1 MGRPRRAAAQKP
13 AGHYALT
20 SATRVQKASATP
32 ARKPRK
38 KKDQSEE
45 DAMSLDTAAT
55 GPSRKSR
62 KGKGRSEGDTMGTDM
77 PPPPKKIAKGRVAAL
92 ALDLKNSYE
101 GKLPPPAP
109 RPERQTRWR
118 QPATNPIERF
128 EDTPKGWNHDEP
140 DLDPDDLES
149 QIERCHER
157 ISDNIMVHQFQFKLQ
172 ELLRKQTYR
181 NEMMSSEAPGLSWP
195 VVQRLKSLRE
205 MLEWLSS
212 KGDEYE
218 SAANVAGLIEA
229 YESGK
234 LKYNRGLVTYWSHGV
249 QLCEPRPFRWDEC
262 DLISAE
268 HDGQKG
274 FWVEGVKYGPMAQ
287 ILAVTSAPTPRSPP
301 LLLTPQVTMVYA
313 FILPTTSP
321 LSFQSFIFSTTH
333 PSIPQSA
340 STARHALRLAL
351 KAHKRLPRDRQDAH
365 LPTVLSALN
374 EYIPY
379 LFAISKGLNASSD
392 SSVVHDS
399 YALGDTNLRTGE
411 VVNITI
417 RAEIESTWRPRNG
430 RVSGRGIH
438 FELAFTLITLGYVLD
453 RMARAGVL
461 TALYASSTPS
471 AEVRTAGLQTATR
484 YLLQASSVHNL
495 LASSPTFTAATVST
509 VPELE
514 PATQSALASL
524 ALAEATL
531 LAVLKDDAY
540 VAACIQSRN
549 PNDKEWMVHAP
560 EIPKVRALLFARL
573 CVRAAEYAEQAAA
586 GLGAVGSAS
595 GRAGRVDDD
604 LVGYTRVLARVARAR
619 ACRFFGVNAELSGK
633 VGEGIAWLRAA
644 RIPLG
649 LRGAGSSQEDGA
661 GSGSSTKGGLSRLKR
676 EWTERREERRVTKD
690 AGGSRSEKGPLH
702 AGDDAGRDEEG
713 RVLAMLET
721 KWVKMNDTINT
732 QVIPPSAPL
741 LSNLPSGRDIH
752 SQPAP
757 YQPPSLDEDQ
767 LMRMRAPPDENHHI
781 QSGSDDDSDDDV
793 AQRDGHGPPGAF
805 PDRSATASS
814 VYY

>member
-1 MGRPRRAAAQKP
+1 
-13 AGHYALT
+13 
-20 SATRVQKASATP
+20 
-32 ARKPRK
+32 
-38 KKDQSEE
+38 
-45 DAMSLDTAAT
+45 
-55 GPSRKSR
+55 
-62 KGKGRSEGDTMGTDM
+62 
-77 PPPPKKIAKGRVAAL
+77 
-92 ALDLKNSYE
+92 
-101 GKLPPPAP
+101 
-109 RPERQTRWR
+109 
-118 QPATNPIERF
+118 
-128 EDTPKGWNHDEP
+128 
-140 DLDPDDLES
+140 
-149 QIERCHER
+149 
-157 ISDNIMVHQFQFKLQ
+157 
-172 ELLRKQTYR
+172 
-181 NEMMSSEAPGLSWP
+181 
-195 VVQRLKSLRE
+195 
-205 MLEWLSS
+205 
-212 KGDEYE
+212 
-218 SAANVAGLIEA
+218 
-229 YESGK
+229 
-234 LKYNRGLVTYWSHGV
+234 
-249 QLCEPRPFRWDEC
+249 
-262 DLISAE
+262 
-268 HDGQKG
+268 
-274 FWVEGVKYGPMAQ
+274 
-287 ILAVTSAPTPRSPP
+287 
-301 LLLTPQVTMVYA
+301 MVYA

-321 LSFQSFIFSTTH
+321 LSFQSFIFSSTH
-333 PSIPQSA
+333 PSLPQLA

-379 LFAISKGLNASSD
+379 LFAISKGLSGSSD
-392 SSVVHDS
+392 SSAVQDS
-399 YALGDTNLRTGE
+399 YALGDANLRTGE

-417 RAEIESTWRPRNG
+417 RAEIESTWRPTLSSSGGLSLGSSGNNVGGSGIRTRNG

-438 FELAFTLITLGYVLD
+438 FELAFTLTTLGYVLS
-453 RMARAGVL
+453 RMARAGIL

-471 AEVRTAGLQTATR
+471 AEVRTAAVQTATR

-509 VPELE
+509 APELE
-514 PATQSALASL
+514 SATQSALASL

-549 PNDKEWMVHAP
+549 PNDKDWMVHAP

-619 ACRFFGVNAELSGK
+619 ACRFFGVNAEISGK

-644 RIPLG
+644 RTPLG
-649 LRGAGSSQEDGA
+649 LRGAGSSQEDAA
-661 GSGSSTKGGLSRLKR
+661 GSGSSTRGGLSRLKR

-690 AGGSRSEKGPLH
+690 AGGSRSEKGPLN

-713 RVLAMLET
+713 QVLAMLET

-732 QVIPPSAPL
+732 QLIPPSAPL

-767 LMRMRAPPDENHHI
+767 LMRMRAPPDEKYDI
-781 QSGSDDDSDDDV
+781 QFGSDDDSEDDA
-793 AQRDGHGPPGAF
+793 AQPDGRGTPGAF